1 MVRLDCNDG
10 CGAEI
15 AALALP
21 KVGSVRNLLN
31 VISAILM
38 LKVKGLPRIGWVG
51 VGGNEKGCPTV
62 DIFDTSTK
70 FGV

>member
-1 MVRLDCNDG
+1 MVRLDCSDG

-21 KVGSVRNLLN
+21 KVSSARNLLN

-38 LKVKGLPRIGWVG
+38 LKVKGLPRIGWAEVS
-51 VGGNEKGCPTV
+51 GNEMRCLAV

>member
-38 LKVKGLPRIGWVG
+38 LKVKGLPGIGWVG
-51 VGGNEKGCPTV
+51 AGGNESGYLAV